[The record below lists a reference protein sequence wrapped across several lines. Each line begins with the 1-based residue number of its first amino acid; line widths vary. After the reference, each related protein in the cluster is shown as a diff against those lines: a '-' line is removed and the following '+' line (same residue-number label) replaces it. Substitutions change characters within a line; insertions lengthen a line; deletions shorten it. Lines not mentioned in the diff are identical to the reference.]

1 VALLSLGSRRDRLE
15 SVLTNAATVGFA
27 TLAPQQR
34 KGKSHTTASQTH
46 TRQAGYLFSH
56 LPPRR
61 RRSPPLKSHGRRWPC
76 NKYFPLSGSVH
87 LPYLHNP
94 YRRRRLLDT
103 LSLSLLSTTLLLRLA
118 SPLHSTASHQPHTPS
133 CRRYVTANDLP
144 PSSTLPIRWWCAK
157 AYRHL
162 VQPHRSRSIV
172 AMPLARSASSPV
184 AVSVSSSGLAI
195 VKSVQRSLL

>member
-1 VALLSLGSRRDRLE
+1 MALLSLGSRRDRLE

-76 NKYFPLSGSVH
+76 NKYFPLLSGSVH

-118 SPLHSTASHQPHTPS
+118 SPRL
-133 CRRYVTANDLP
+133 
-144 PSSTLPIRWWCAK
+144 STLPRLTSHT
-157 AYRHL
+157 HL
-162 VQPHRSRSIV
+162 VVDDTLPQTTFLPPRPSRFDGGVLRPTVTSSNHIV
-172 AMPLARSASSPV
+172 LEALSQCLLHDPPLPQSPSQSRPPV
-184 AVSVSSSGLAI
+184 
-195 VKSVQRSLL
+195 SLL